1 MNTIEQARGR
11 WPDIH
16 AILGVP
22 RQFLKNK
29 HGPCPICG
37 GRDRF
42 RYDDKDGSGSYYCNQ
57 CGAGAGITLL
67 MRLHK
72 WDFPTA
78 CQRVDEIIGR
88 TRRNPV
94 APKADNAAK
103 RKADIERILK
113 EAAKPEI
120 AREYLAGRG
129 LSTFPPI
136 LRGHPALP
144 HVDED
149 NRRTG
154 SFPCV
159 VAPIAGPDG
168 KLQSAHRIY
177 LADVKPKKKL
187 MAPVETV
194 SGAAARLF
202 PVGDTLGIS
211 EGIETA
217 IAAHELFKVPVW
229 AAITATGIEQFVPP
243 QGIKRLVIFADND
256 ANFQGQKSAFA
267 LAHRLSVARDRTI
280 APIEVQVPP
289 KADTDWLDVLIEE
302 RA

>member
-16 AILGVP
+16 AFLGVP
-22 RQFLKNK
+22 RQHLKNK
-29 HGPCPICG
+29 HGPCPMCG

-42 RYDDKDGSGSYYCNQ
+42 RYDDKEGTGSYYCNQ

-78 CQRVDEIIGR
+78 CQKVDEVIGR
-88 TRRNPV
+88 TRHNPV
-94 APKADNAAK
+94 VLKASNEK
-103 RKADIERILK
+103 REAEIHKALK
-113 EAAKPEI
+113 EATKPEI
-120 AREYLAGRG
+120 VREYLSARG
-129 LSTFPPI
+129 LSTLPPS
-136 LRGHPALP
+136 LRGHPSLL

-159 VAPIAGPDG
+159 VAPITGPDG

-202 PVGDTLGIS
+202 PVSDTLGIA

-217 IAAHELFKVPVW
+217 IAAHELFQIPVW
-229 AAITATGIEQFVPP
+229 AAITAIGIEKFVPP
-243 QGIKRLVIFADND
+243 PGLKRLVIFADND
-256 ANFQGQKSAFA
+256 SNFQGQKSAFA
-267 LAHRLSVARDRTI
+267 LAHRLAQERTI
-280 APIEVQVPP
+280 AHIEVQLPP
-289 KADTDWLDVLIEE
+289 KSDTDWLDVLNED

>member
-11 WPDIH
+11 WRDIH

-22 RQFLKNK
+22 AQFLKNK
-29 HGPCPICG
+29 HGPCPMCG
-37 GRDRF
+37 GRDRY

-67 MRLHK
+67 MRLNK
-72 WDFPTA
+72 WDFQTA
-78 CQRVDEIIGR
+78 CQKVDEVIGR
-88 TRRNPV
+88 ARHNPV
-94 APKADNAAK
+94 APKQSNEKRAAEIQK
-103 RKADIERILK
+103 ILK
-113 EAAKPEI
+113 EATKPEI
-120 AREYLAGRG
+120 VREYLTGRG
-129 LSTFPPI
+129 LSTVPTM
-136 LRGHPALP
+136 LRGHPSLL

-159 VAPIAGPDG
+159 VAPITGPDG
-168 KLQSAHRIY
+168 RLQSAHRIY

-187 MAPVETV
+187 MAPIETV

-202 PVGDTLGIS
+202 PAGEALGVS

-217 IAAHELFKVPVW
+217 IAAHELFNIPVW

-243 QGIKRLVIFADND
+243 PGIKRLFVFADND
-256 ANFQGQKSAFA
+256 ANFQGQKSAYA
-267 LAHRLSVARDRTI
+267 LAHRLSVAQERAT
-280 APIEVQVPP
+280 AHIEVQVPP
-289 KADTDWLDVLIEE
+289 KADTDWLDVLLEE